1 MDINQR
7 DMLVGQIRSG
17 YIYLSRNIKLKPMSI
32 DLFNESMFVY
42 QDAYAEAVSQE
53 LMSLEDSF
61 LFLET
66 NEVFTKRDQ
75 LDLDNFQTSLEDRQE
90 ELYQQKSNKRERKN
104 LRRQIKDIKT
114 SISIRLNKKNSLYE
128 HTCEYYA
135 DTKKNFWLLP
145 KLAMCKKKNINPSP
159 RYLSSLY
166 SQSIIQEEKIRD
178 LALQDPWRS
187 LWVMKD
193 VNNLF
198 YNKEYN
204 FNQKNIILWS
214 ITYDNVRQ
222 SMDAPD
228 EQWYKEHDIIDAWFV
243 WSSRK
248 SKKEKAANELE
259 KTGKGVAD
267 HKHHFTMLD
276 PDNDITAKDVYAR
289 NSAQS
294 KEFISNIQKHKG
306 GKFIDTLNMHE
317 DRQK

>member
-42 QDAYAEAVSQE
+42 QDAYTEAVSQG
-53 LMSLEDSF
+53 LMTLEDSF
-61 LFLET
+61 SFLEA
-66 NEVFTKRDQ
+66 NQVFTKLDQ
-75 LDLDNFQTSLEDRQE
+75 LDVDNFQNALEDRQE
-90 ELYQQKSNKRERKN
+90 ELYQQRDNKKERRN
-104 LRRQIKDIKT
+104 IRRQIKDIKG
-114 SISIRLNKKNSLYE
+114 SISSRLSKKNSLYE

-145 KLAMCKKKNINPSP
+145 KLALCKKKSVKPSS

-166 SQSIIQEEKIRD
+166 SQSIIEENIIRD

-193 VNNLF
+193 TTDLF
-198 YNKEYN
+198 YNREYN
-204 FNQKNIILWS
+204 FNQKNIGLWS
-214 ITYDNVRQ
+214 ITYDNIRQ
-222 SMDAPD
+222 SPDAP
-228 EQWYKEHDIIDAWFV
+228 EEKWYKEHDIIDAWFV

-248 SKKEKAANELE
+248 AKKEKLEGELE
-259 KTGKGVAD
+259 KRKGAAD

-276 PDNDITAKDVYAR
+276 PDSDVTAEDIYNMNAPANRKFVQQV
-289 NSAQS
+289 QS
-294 KEFISNIQKHKG
+294 SKG
-306 GKFIDTLNMHE
+306 GEFVDTLNMHE
-317 DRQK
+317 DRKR

>member
-42 QDAYAEAVSQE
+42 QDAYTEAVSQE

-75 LDLDNFQTSLEDRQE
+75 LDVDNLQNSLEDRQE
-90 ELYQQKSNKRERKN
+90 ELYQQKRNKRERKS

-214 ITYDNVRQ
+214 ITYDNIRQ

-243 WSSRK
+243 WSNRK
-248 SKKEKAANELE
+248 SKKEKAVNELE
-259 KTGKGVAD
+259 KSEKGTAD
-267 HKHHFTMLD
+267 HRHHFTMLD
-276 PDNDITAKDVYAR
+276 PDSDVTAKEIYNR

-306 GKFIDTLNMHE
+306 GNFIDTLNMHE
-317 DRQK
+317 DRKK

>member
-42 QDAYAEAVSQE
+42 QDAYTEAVSQE

-75 LDLDNFQTSLEDRQE
+75 LDVDNLQNSLEDRQE
-90 ELYQQKSNKRERKN
+90 ELYQQKRNKRERKS

-214 ITYDNVRQ
+214 ITYDNIRQ

-243 WSSRK
+243 WSNRK
-248 SKKEKAANELE
+248 SKKEKAVNELE
-259 KTGKGVAD
+259 KSGKGTAD
-267 HKHHFTMLD
+267 HRHHFTMLD
-276 PDNDITAKDVYAR
+276 PDSDVTAKEIYNR

-306 GKFIDTLNMHE
+306 GNFIDTLNMHE
-317 DRQK
+317 DRKK

>member
-42 QDAYAEAVSQE
+42 QDAYTEAVSQE

-75 LDLDNFQTSLEDRQE
+75 LDVDNLQNSLEDRQE
-90 ELYQQKSNKRERKN
+90 ELYQQKRNKRERKSI
-104 LRRQIKDIKT
+104 RRQIKDIKT

-214 ITYDNVRQ
+214 ITYDNIRQ

-243 WSSRK
+243 WSNRK
-248 SKKEKAANELE
+248 SKKEKAVNELE
-259 KTGKGVAD
+259 KSEKGTAD
-267 HKHHFTMLD
+267 HRHHFTMLD
-276 PDNDITAKDVYAR
+276 PDSDVTAKEIYNR

-306 GKFIDTLNMHE
+306 GNFIDTLNMHE
-317 DRQK
+317 DRKK